1 MSTITTSSDP
11 VRTPAPAPVAGLFSA
26 SFDDPLAIFEAEG
39 FGAPWNGW
47 ATPVVTRE
55 TLEEFVRRIAGHTLE
70 WTADVARIT
79 CADDVGGPFDIH
91 PDTDGYYPMVAGGW
105 CLDRVDEE
113 VAGALRAVA
122 EHVTCLE
129 REEHIVVV
137 RRASSAVLLDA
148 ERTDRALALGPLHAV
163 ASRAETV
170 VGWQVVTSDARG
182 QRTEQIAATDVQ
194 RLWDVLDDW
203 QHPATPAAPL
213 EATPALA
220 EHTPGPGL

>member
-1 MSTITTSSDP
+1 MSTITTSADP
-11 VRTPAPAPVAGLFSA
+11 VRTSAPVAGLFSVDV
-26 SFDDPLAIFEAEG
+26 DDPLAIFEAEG

-47 ATPVVTRE
+47 ATPVVTGE
-55 TLEEFVRRIAGHTLE
+55 TLAEFVGCIEGHALE
-70 WTADVARIT
+70 WIGDGARIT
-79 CADDVGGPFDIH
+79 VVEDVEGTFDIH
-91 PDTDGYYPMVAGGW
+91 PDVNGFYPMVAGGW

-113 VAGALRAVA
+113 VAVALRAVA

-129 REEHIVVV
+129 REEHLDVV
-137 RRASSAVLLDA
+137 RRASSVVLLDT

-203 QHPATPAAPL
+203 QHPAALAAPL
-213 EATPALA
+213 EAATALV
-220 EHTPGPGL
+220 EHSQGPGL

>member
-1 MSTITTSSDP
+1 MSTITTSPDP
-11 VRTPAPAPVAGLFSA
+11 VRTPAPVAGLFSVDV
-26 SFDDPLAIFEAEG
+26 DDPLAIFEAEG

-55 TLEEFVRRIAGHTLE
+55 TLAEFIGRLEGHTLE
-70 WTADVARIT
+70 WTVDVARIT
-79 CADDVGGPFDIH
+79 YDEDVDGPFDIH
-91 PDTDGYYPMVAGGW
+91 PDANGLYPMAEGGW

-113 VAGALRAVA
+113 VVGALRAVA

-129 REEHIVVV
+129 REEGIAVV
-137 RRASSAVLLDA
+137 RRASSVVLLDA

-163 ASRAETV
+163 AARAETV

-213 EATPALA
+213 EAAPALA
-220 EHTPGPGL
+220 EHAQGPGL

>member
-1 MSTITTSSDP
+1 MSTITTSADP
-11 VRTPAPAPVAGLFSA
+11 VRTPAPVAGLFSIDV
-26 SFDDPLAIFEAEG
+26 DDPLAIFEAEG
-39 FGAPWNGW
+39 FAAPWTGW

-55 TLEEFVRRIAGHTLE
+55 TLAEFIGCLEGHALE
-70 WTADVARIT
+70 WAGDVARIT
-79 CADDVGGPFDIH
+79 YDDDVEGPFDIH
-91 PDTDGYYPMVAGGW
+91 PDANGFYPMAEGGW

-129 REEHIVVV
+129 REEHITVV
-137 RRASSAVLLDA
+137 RRASSVVLLDA

-163 ASRAETV
+163 AARAETV

-194 RLWDVLDDW
+194 RLWDVLEVW
-203 QHPATPAAPL
+203 QHPATPEAPL
-213 EATPALA
+213 EVVPALA
-220 EHTPGPGL
+220 EHAPGPGL